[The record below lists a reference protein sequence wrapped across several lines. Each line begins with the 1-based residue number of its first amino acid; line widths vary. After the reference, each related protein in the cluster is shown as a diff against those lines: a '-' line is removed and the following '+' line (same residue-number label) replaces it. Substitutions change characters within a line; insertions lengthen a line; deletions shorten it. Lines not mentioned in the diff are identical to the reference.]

1 MIIKSFEIKKKKL
14 DNYKYFLFYGENEGY
29 KEESLISI
37 TKNKKNISQYLENEI
52 LNNEEIFLESLISK
66 SFFDNEKVVIVK
78 KASEKIFKIIEEII
92 KRKIEDISIIIL
104 AGELTKKSKLRSLFE
119 KKNSLICSAFYND
132 NYQSLNFIINEFLKD
147 KKITL
152 SREIINLLIERCNG
166 SRLHLKNELT
176 KIESF
181 AFNDKKITYEDIL
194 KLTNLSDNYHISELV
209 DNCLAKNK
217 NKLTNIINEN
227 NFSNEEVIS
236 ILRMFLYK
244 SKRLYDLK
252 KQCNDKNIES
262 VISNFKPPIFWKDKE
277 IIKQQLNN
285 WTLEKIKFL
294 LIEINKIEVL
304 IKRNFALSLKILLDF
319 IYEQTYSINN

>member
-52 LNNEEIFLESLISK
+52 LNNEENFLETLMSK
-66 SFFDNEKVVIVK
+66 SFFDNEKVIVIK
-78 KASEKIFKIIEEII
+78 KASERIFKIIEEII
-92 KRKIEDISIIIL
+92 NKELEDISIIIL
-104 AGELTKKSKLRSLFE
+104 AGELTKKSKLRNLFE
-119 KKNSLICSAFYND
+119 KRNSLVCSAFYND
-132 NYQSLNFIINEFLKD
+132 NYQSLNFIINDFLKD
-147 KKITL
+147 KNIPF
-152 SREIINLLIERCNG
+152 SREMINLLIERCNG

-176 KIESF
+176 KIENF
-181 AFNDKKITYEDIL
+181 AFNNKKITYEDIY

-217 NKLTNIINEN
+217 NKLIKIINEN

-236 ILRMFLYK
+236 ILRIFLYK

-252 KQCNDKNIES
+252 KQCKDENIEN
-262 VISNFKPPIFWKDKE
+262 VISSFKPPIFWKDKE
-277 IIKQQLNN
+277 IVKQQLNN

-294 LIEINKIEVL
+294 LIEINKTEVL
-304 IKRNFALSLKILLDF
+304 IKKNFALSLKILLDF
-319 IYEQTYSINN
+319 IFSRTNSINN